1 MTTLLSCARVRDR
14 LHALLDGELPAAEH
28 ALARTHLAD
37 CEACGAALDDYRA
50 LGDALR
56 AGFDRRAVPSDALAA
71 LEAMTSRVVS
81 LTAAEARQSLGARL
95 GRAFEDMRF
104 VFAGAGSFAA
114 TFLCTVGLAVV
125 LQAASIS
132 NAESLAAQMD
142 RMGAPRGSTQNPFS
156 VDPRLLPPVVRQDSL
171 IMPGV
176 LVDDVPYL
184 LPDEQYAFSGVL
196 TSEGRVAGIG
206 MLQSGAV
213 IDERAMELLR
223 SIHESRFEPARLR
236 DGRAVA
242 VSFVWLH
249 SDVTIRAGKSL

>member
-1 MTTLLSCARVRDR
+1 MTRPLSCARVRDR
-14 LHALLDGELPAAEH
+14 LHAFLDGELPAAEH
-28 ALARTHLAD
+28 VGVRTHLGRCA
-37 CEACGAALDDYRA
+37 ACGAALDDYRA
-50 LGDALR
+50 LGSALR
-56 AGFDRRAVPSDALAA
+56 AGFDQRAVSSDALAA

-114 TFLCTVGLAVV
+114 TFLCAVGLAAV
-125 LQAASIS
+125 LQASSVSHAD
-132 NAESLAAQMD
+132 SLAAQMQ
-142 RMGAPRGSTQNPFS
+142 RMSAPRGSTQNPYS
-156 VDPRLLPPVVRQDSL
+156 VDPRLLPPVVQQGSL
-171 IMPGV
+171 VMPAV

-184 LPDEQYAFSGVL
+184 IPDEQYAFSGVL
-196 TSEGRVAGIG
+196 TSDGRVAGIG

-223 SIHESRFEPARLR
+223 SIHESRFHPARLR

-249 SDVTIRAGKSL
+249 SDVTIKPGKSL